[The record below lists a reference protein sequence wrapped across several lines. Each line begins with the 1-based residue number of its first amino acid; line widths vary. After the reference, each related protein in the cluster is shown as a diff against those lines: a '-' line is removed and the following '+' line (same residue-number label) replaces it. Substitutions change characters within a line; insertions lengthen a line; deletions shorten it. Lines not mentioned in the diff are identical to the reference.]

1 MPFAHDQPDN
11 AARLRRLGVAH
22 ELRRL
27 RDMPQAL
34 DALIR
39 SASVEVACRAA
50 AARIA
55 GTRSLQI
62 AADAVENEAAEAAA

>member
-1 MPFAHDQPDN
+1 MP
-11 AARLRRLGVAH
+11 
-22 ELRRL
+22 E
-27 RDMPQAL
+27 AL

-62 AADAVENEAAEAAA
+62 AAEAVENEAAEAAA